1 MTLSDSATPTP
12 ATPTPAVAPPAVST
26 VAGGLVTRSLRWQP
40 RPVTLRRLTLAALIT
55 NVLIVGT
62 GGLVRLTQSGLG
74 CPSWPDCAG
83 TSLVPTRQLSWH
95 KYVEFGNRMVTFVVL
110 AAAVAALVGVLR
122 YRPANRTLRLW
133 AWTAP
138 LGVVAQAIM
147 GGVLVLTDLNP
158 WWVSAH
164 FVLSMVLVGASTVLW
179 WQTREKAPAAGLPL
193 HPLLM
198 RLSWAV
204 FALTYVVFCIGTFV
218 TGSGPHAG
226 DAQAPRNGLR
236 ASSISQL
243 HADLVMLL
251 VGAAVAL
258 AVAVTAGGAGAGVRR
273 ATRLLVGALALQ
285 AVIGYAQY
293 FAKLPVGLVELHLL
307 GAALIAAAAT
317 GVVLAC
323 REQTR
328 RADLLR

>member
-1 MTLSDSATPTP
+1 MT
-12 ATPTPAVAPPAVST
+12 APLTAPDAAVSSPA
-26 VAGGLVTRSLRWQP
+26 AGSTTGLTARLLAWQP
-40 RPVTLRRLTLAALIT
+40 RPVTLRRLTLAALVA
-55 NVLIVGT
+55 NVLIVAT
-62 GGLVRLTQSGLG
+62 GGLVRLTKSGLG

-95 KYVEFGNRMVTFVVL
+95 KYVEFGNRMVTIVVL
-110 AAAVAALVGVLR
+110 AAAIAALVGVLR
-122 YRPANRTLRLW
+122 SRPTSRALRLW
-133 AWTAP
+133 AWSAP

-147 GGVLVLTDLNP
+147 GGVLVLTHLNP

-179 WQTREKAPAAGLPL
+179 WLTRDPAPASNTPL
-193 HPLLM
+193 HPLLAQ
-198 RLSWAV
+198 LSWAV
-204 FALTYVVFCIGTFV
+204 FALTYLVFCVGTFV

-226 DAQAPRNGLR
+226 DAHAPRNGLKP
-236 ASSISQL
+236 SSISQL

-258 AVAVTAGGAGAGVRR
+258 AVAVTAGGASAGVRR

-293 FAKLPVGLVELHLL
+293 FAKLPVGLVELHLI

-317 GVVLAC
+317 GVVLAV
-323 REQTR
+323 RDQGR
-328 RADLLR
+328 PAASLG